1 MNDSADTPPLPGL
14 FVRHIRGH
22 GQTNAKADLLTFAA
36 RINIPVVP
44 VTNDEECEEF
54 EPLQVRFAKHQLLWL
69 DCLQRVE
76 DGEIKRL
83 MGLMPP
89 GSAKSTYTSIVFPT
103 HVMGRFPQ
111 HQVIVANYGAMLPR
125 KWGRKARSIV
135 RQRAFKDIFG
145 VALSKESA
153 AADEWALSNGS
164 EYMGAGVLTG
174 ITGNRADGLVWDD
187 LIKGRDEADSALMRQ
202 KTWEAYCDDLLTRK
216 KPRAW
221 EIGITTRWH
230 EDDMAGRILPAGYA
244 GESGWIDGRDGNRWY
259 VVCLPA
265 EAERADDLLGRVI
278 GERIWP
284 EHFPADHFAPFKL
297 MPRSWSA
304 LYQQRPSPDEGDYFQ
319 GGWLRMADSVP
330 TVLRIYG
337 ASDYAVTAN
346 GGDYTVHVVVGLD
359 SDGKM
364 YLLDIW
370 RKQASSDQWIDAFC
384 DLVERW
390 KPIGWAEEQGQ
401 ITASIGPFLEQR
413 MRERRAFVARRQF
426 ATRGDKAVR
435 AQSIRGRM
443 ALEGL
448 YIPTGSPWLAD
459 FRAEL
464 LSFPN
469 GRHDDQVD
477 AIGLIG
483 QLLDKMVRPA
493 PPKKEKPRPTD
504 WWDRKD
510 GRDDGVNRKT
520 V

>member
-1 MNDSADTPPLPGL
+1 MNDTDFPPLPGL
-14 FVRHIRGH
+14 YALNIRNR
-22 GQTNAKADLLTFAA
+22 GQAKPKNDLLTFASS
-36 RINIPVVP
+36 INIPGLP
-44 VTNDEECEEF
+44 VTNDEDCEQF
-54 EPLQVRFAKHQLLWL
+54 EPLQARFAKHQLLWL

-89 GSAKSTYTSIVFPT
+89 GSAKTTYTSVVFPV
-103 HVMGRFPQ
+103 HVMGRFPRT
-111 HQVIVANYGAMLPR
+111 QVIVANYGAGLPR

-135 RQRAFKDIFG
+135 RQKAFKDIFG
-145 VALSKESA
+145 VSLSKESA
-153 AADEWALSNGS
+153 ASDEWALTNDS
-164 EYMGAGVLTG
+164 EYMGAGILTG

-187 LIKGRDEADSALMRQ
+187 LVKGRDEADSALMRQ

-216 KPRAW
+216 KPHAW
-221 EIGITTRWH
+221 EIGIATRWH
-230 EDDMAGRILPAGYA
+230 EDDIAGRILPAGYA

-265 EAERADDLLGRVI
+265 EAERADDLLGRKI

-284 EHFPADHFAPFKL
+284 EYFPPDHFAPFKL
-297 MPRSWSA
+297 QPRSWSA

-319 GGWLRMADSVP
+319 AAWLRVADSVP
-330 TVLRIYG
+330 KLLRIYG
-337 ASDYAVTAN
+337 ASDWAVTAN
-346 GGDYTVHVVVGLD
+346 GGDYTVHVVVGID
-359 SDGKM
+359 ADGKM
-364 YLLDIW
+364 YLLDLW
-370 RKQASSDQWIDAFC
+370 RKQAATHEWIEAFC

-390 KPIGWAEEQGQ
+390 KPIGWAEERGQ
-401 ITASIGPFLEQR
+401 ILSGVGPFLEQR
-413 MRERRAFVARRQF
+413 IRERGAFVARHPF
-426 ATRGDKAVR
+426 AARGDKAVR

-443 ALEGL
+443 ALDGL
-448 YIPTGSPWLAD
+448 YIPAGSPWLAD

-483 QLLDKMVRPA
+483 QLLDIMVKPA
-493 PPKKEKPRPTD
+493 PPKPLKKARPTD

-510 GRDDGVNRKT
+510 DRDDGVTWKT